1 MLHRVCAQFRRGEVT
16 LVVSRLPEER
26 DALLDA
32 VAARIV
38 PEEGRVWVGR
48 VPVSRDTVRRI
59 RGLVAEVDVR
69 ARPVEHRSLLWN
81 VLVAGKSGHRALHGL
96 LRLPRKS
103 ERQAARRALERVGL
117 GGREVETASGLGS
130 IDQARLALAGA
141 LVKTPEALVMREID
155 RGFDGAEAA
164 VVRGLLQSLARR
176 ERLVIL
182 ASAATPAAATSAA
195 NERPGASAPPDLP
208 GTPPVLFTYPHCPQA
223 TPSVSPAINYLRSCN
238 TKATIYWVR

>member
-182 ASAATPAAATSAA
+182 ASAATPAAASGFADRLVA
-195 NERPGASAPPDLP
+195 IADGLLVFDGPPADFSGERVAWRF
-208 GTPPVLFTYPHCPQA
+208 GTA
-223 TPSVSPAINYLRSCN
+223 
-238 TKATIYWVR
+238 